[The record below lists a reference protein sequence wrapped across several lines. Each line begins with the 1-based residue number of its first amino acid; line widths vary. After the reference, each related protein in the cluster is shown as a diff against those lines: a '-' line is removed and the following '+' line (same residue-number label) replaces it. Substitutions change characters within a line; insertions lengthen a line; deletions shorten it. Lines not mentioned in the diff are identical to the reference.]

1 MKGTYVVDVTQDGR
15 AIAGSPFKINVD
27 DRHVCNA
34 GKVKVSGAIKEATAN
49 KWNDVTLVIDE
60 AGKNMNFLL
69 AKLII
74 CHAELSKNVAIRLW
88 PAWPKRP

>member
-1 MKGTYVVDVTQDGR
+1 MFFCFSAIASFQPKTKGTYTVDVTQDGK

-60 AGKNMNFLL
+60 AGKNLHV
-69 AKLII
+69 II
-74 CHAELSKNVAIRLW
+74 HL
-88 PAWPKRP
+88 